1 MFATRS
7 AALGPPTSA
16 PHRVNPLHHRRPTA
30 LARLALA
37 ALTVGAPAA
46 AYAVDDDD
54 APLALTVT
62 SNVDP
67 EVYVEHDGQQHFAG
81 RLQPSEQMAVPLPAG
96 THTVEVRCV
105 REGLVPWRAT
115 LRPAG
120 AAALEAHCALAPPR
134 RVLLV
139 RTTAERTSLWLDDT
153 LLGDL
158 YPAPE
163 PFTLGPTPPTTSTLA
178 PGQWYAFTQLTRG
191 GHRLCARA
199 PGHLEACED
208 FTVTEGSDISRVSLV
223 LDAAPTVTPTSRPVA
238 AEAAPAP
245 IIVTVPAAPAPAPRT
260 WRLRPTLAAH
270 AGGQLAAGGD
280 GTGVF
285 EQAVDLTYWP
295 DPHWG
300 LGATA
305 LLSQAPSDD
314 ALGWGIGLRAEGALA
329 PDAPWRGW
337 ASLLLRQQGHPLDT
351 VGDFTH
357 QLYTVQAGVAH
368 RLGAGFWARAALETG
383 VDEARARRYRRGEL
397 ETHADRRLLIARTAG
412 IAWTW
417 DL

>member
-1 MFATRS
+1 MFATRT
-7 AALGPPTSA
+7 AAPGPQTSA
-16 PHRVNPLHHRRPTA
+16 PHRVNALHPHRSTSPALVALLAVA
-30 LARLALA
+30 LAGPSVAH
-37 ALTVGAPAA
+37 
-46 AYAVDDDD
+46 AVDDDD
-54 APLALTVT
+54 APLLLNVT

-81 RLQPSEQMAVPLPAG
+81 RLQPSEQLGVPLPAG
-96 THTVEVRCV
+96 THTVQIRCV
-105 REGLVPWRAT
+105 RDGLVPWRAT

-120 AAALEAHCALAPPR
+120 AASLEVHCALAPPR

-163 PFTLGPTPPTTSTLA
+163 PFTLGPAPPTTSTLA

-199 PGHLEACED
+199 PGHLQACED
-208 FTVTEGSDISRVSLV
+208 FTVTEGSDISRLSLV

-238 AEAAPAP
+238 AEPAPAP

-270 AGGQLAAGGD
+270 AGGQLAVGADGAGL
-280 GTGVF
+280 F
-285 EQAVDLTYWP
+285 EQSLDLTYWP
-295 DPHWG
+295 DPRWG
-300 LGATA
+300 VGATA
-305 LLSQAPSDD
+305 LLTQAPGDD
-314 ALGWGIGLRAEGALA
+314 ALGWGIGLRAEGALEA
-329 PDAPWRGW
+329 DAPWRGW

-357 QLYTVQAGVAH
+357 QLYTLQAGVAR
-368 RLGAGFWARAALETG
+368 RLGAGFWARGGLEAG
-383 VDEARARRYRRGEL
+383 VDEARSRRYRRGEL
-397 ETHADRRLLIARTAG
+397 ETLADRRLLLAATAG
-412 IAWTW
+412 VAWTW